1 MEIIKKMEE
10 NKLDESSVTFEAT
23 EMANAT
29 AESRPTPESPA
40 PVCDCNEEKK
50 CKCKC
55 LPIVN
60 CILLVGLILL
70 YIFHFT
76 GIGAKSGKGQSN
88 ANANA
93 NVAVSE
99 GGIRIAYV
107 NTDTL
112 MAKYQY
118 AIELKQKLEQASEK
132 QASFAKQEEQLQ
144 AELQNYQ
151 KNADNLTL
159 AQQQEKER
167 DLKAR
172 YEKLARLEQQYA
184 STLPQEQKKLQ
195 EESDKMTNAVYN
207 FIREYNEANQQFDY
221 ILSKSFTSS
230 PILYGKEV
238 LDITDEIVK
247 GLNDEYEKVKA
258 GKK

>member
-10 NKLDESSVTFEAT
+10 MKQDESAVTFEANET
-23 EMANAT
+23 INNA
-29 AESRPTPESPA
+29 AEPRNIMPEPKAPA
-40 PVCDCNEEKK
+40 CGCDNENKG
-50 CKCKC
+50 KCKC

-60 CILLVGLILL
+60 CILLVGLILI

-76 GIGAKSGKGQSN
+76 GIGAKGGKSN
-88 ANANA
+88 ANASSA
-93 NVAVSE
+93 VAVSE
-99 GGIRIAYV
+99 GGLRIAYV

-118 AIELKQKLEQASEK
+118 AIELKQKVEQAAEK
-132 QASFAKQEEQLQ
+132 QAAFAKQEEELQ

-151 KNADNLTL
+151 KNGD
-159 AQQQEKER
+159 K
-167 DLKAR
+167 

-184 STLPQEQKKLQ
+184 NTLPQEQKKLQ
-195 EESDKMTNAVYN
+195 DESDKMTNAVYN

-238 LDITDEIVK
+238 MDITDEIIK
-247 GLNDEYEKVKA
+247 GLNDEYDKVKSE
-258 GKK
+258 K

>member
-10 NKLDESSVTFEAT
+10 MKQDESAVTFEANET
-23 EMANAT
+23 INNA
-29 AESRPTPESPA
+29 AEPRNIMPEPKAPA
-40 PVCDCNEEKK
+40 CGCDNENKG
-50 CKCKC
+50 KCKC

-60 CILLVGLILL
+60 CILLVGLILI

-76 GIGAKSGKGQSN
+76 GIGAKGGKSN
-88 ANANA
+88 ANASSA
-93 NVAVSE
+93 VAVSE
-99 GGIRIAYV
+99 GGLRIAYV

-118 AIELKQKLEQASEK
+118 AIELKQKVEQAAEK
-132 QASFAKQEEQLQ
+132 QAAFAKQEEELQ

-151 KNADNLTL
+151 KNGDKLTL

-184 STLPQEQKKLQ
+184 NTLPQEQKKLQ
-195 EESDKMTNAVYN
+195 DESDKMTNAVYN

-238 LDITDEIVK
+238 MDITDEIIK
-247 GLNDEYEKVKA
+247 GLNDEYDKVKSE
-258 GKK
+258 K